1 MMKKILLLV
10 ILFTSYV
17 VIQQH
22 IVNDLGETQE
32 QVQAVATEKPK
43 KVKQDM
49 GYPAPPTRDPY
60 DIGGS
65 VPSPYPYEGGAGY
78 PAPQWPTLR
87 PPLPTAF
94 PTQVPL
100 TPTPFKTPDMSE
112 WCELAPT
119 AWFCVP

>member
-1 MMKKILLLV
+1 MRKILLLV

-22 IVNDLGETQE
+22 IVNGFEEQPTQL
-32 QVQAVATEKPK
+32 VATEKPK

-49 GYPAPPTRDPY
+49 GYPAPPV
-60 DIGGS
+60 S
-65 VPSPYPYEGGAGY
+65 SPVSGY
-78 PAPQWPTLR
+78 PAPAWPTLR

-100 TPTPFKTPDMSE
+100 TPTPFKTPDMSD
-112 WCELAPT
+112 WCELSPN